1 MPPPSSVP
9 SRPPAEPAVPST
21 DILPDIGQEEAPLP
35 GPALLQSAPNETPS
49 VPAPPTVRA
58 TPARMPPMIGSSQHT
73 IHRPT
78 HITPPIHLQPI
89 PANASATPVDVSSA
103 HVQANVVHE
112 AFNAYHSAP
121 EHLRGPSG
129 DFVHLPFSLYHGW
142 TTVLVVLTA
151 FEAFGN
157 NANTEHAG
165 VWTKVFVFL
174 AL

>member
-1 MPPPSSVP
+1 
-9 SRPPAEPAVPST
+9 
-21 DILPDIGQEEAPLP
+21 
-35 GPALLQSAPNETPS
+35 
-49 VPAPPTVRA
+49 
-58 TPARMPPMIGSSQHT
+58 MIGSSQHT

-129 DFVHLPFSLYHGW
+129 DFVHLPFSIDSAQIDPQLLADALGLSSLNSQGGPTDGGQMHPPN
-142 TTVLVVLTA
+142 VPLTDSSLFRSSSDRPLDQSA
-151 FEAFGN
+151 TGAHLLEEDSRDRERVASFD
-157 NANTEHAG
+157 
-165 VWTKVFVFL
+165 
-174 AL
+174 